1 MITTVNSVKAVGTE
15 SIGIKIECQAT
26 SGIGIHLV
34 GLPDAAV
41 KESLLR
47 TIKAIQALRFHIP
60 GKKIIINLPPAD
72 IHKTGC
78 GYDLGIALGIIDA
91 TDQVDL
97 NDIDKWIIIGE
108 VGLDASVRYVA
119 GAVHAAKLAKE
130 TGKGCIVPN
139 DCLEEVAELF
149 HDDIPLYAVSSIQ
162 EAIDVITD
170 TDNAVTAWTKYI
182 NTSQQK
188 EKKEDLWS
196 TLSESTRRGLEITA
210 AGGHN
215 LLIVGPPNSGKGAA
229 ARAMNSILP
238 PLSNIQIMDNALI
251 YSAAGRMKAP
261 GTKRP
266 FRMPC
271 SASSLS
277 ALIGGGISDDIMPGE
292 VSLSNNGTLY
302 LDSANKLPRSVKE
315 ALRGPLEDKKVI
327 ISRLKSKVTFPSDF
341 TLILG
346 LNPCPCGYFGE
357 GDRCT
362 CTPMQR
368 ARYLAGLDGPLY
380 DRVAVQLWVHAV
392 HEPVALNAPE
402 GDSAETVAKRV
413 AEARKHQKERYEGN
427 PYETNNDVPTR
438 ELDKYCPL
446 SEECISI
453 VSKLMER
460 LDLSF
465 KAYSN
470 IIRIARTIADL
481 EGTDDIKPQHIAE
494 AASYRFLDRKN
505 LLRD

>member
-60 GKKIIINLPPAD
+60 GKKIIINLAPAD

-266 FRMPC
+266 FRMP
-271 SASSLS
+271 
-277 ALIGGGISDDIMPGE
+277 
-292 VSLSNNGTLY
+292 
-302 LDSANKLPRSVKE
+302 
-315 ALRGPLEDKKVI
+315 
-327 ISRLKSKVTFPSDF
+327 
-341 TLILG
+341 
-346 LNPCPCGYFGE
+346 
-357 GDRCT
+357 
-362 CTPMQR
+362 
-368 ARYLAGLDGPLY
+368 
-380 DRVAVQLWVHAV
+380 
-392 HEPVALNAPE
+392 
-402 GDSAETVAKRV
+402 
-413 AEARKHQKERYEGN
+413 
-427 PYETNNDVPTR
+427 
-438 ELDKYCPL
+438 
-446 SEECISI
+446 
-453 VSKLMER
+453 
-460 LDLSF
+460 
-465 KAYSN
+465 
-470 IIRIARTIADL
+470 
-481 EGTDDIKPQHIAE
+481 
-494 AASYRFLDRKN
+494 
-505 LLRD
+505 